1 MFGPISLNINFFYYM
16 KKKSYTTMDL
26 LVDRGC
32 LYLCAIVIKV
42 IQGSLNKSSSTGS
55 ILNLFSHIRGFNV
68 IHKMFIY
75 LLSGIH
81 RLVHSKGR
89 LGCSNSWNF
98 NSSGSIKF
106 LLLLVINFIYLFYKG
121 FVWCQDKWK
130 SKANF
135 KILPRRHLEQYTY
148 LCAPTAVQG

>member
-1 MFGPISLNINFFYYM
+1 MCSSCLIQEKIHYKLLLFQANQVSEHSTMCRIQNGFHETRKRRSMFGSISLNIKFFYYM

-42 IQGSLNKSSSTGS
+42 IQGLLNKSSSTGS

-89 LGCSNSWNF
+89 LGCSNS
-98 NSSGSIKF
+98 
-106 LLLLVINFIYLFYKG
+106 
-121 FVWCQDKWK
+121 
-130 SKANF
+130 
-135 KILPRRHLEQYTY
+135 
-148 LCAPTAVQG
+148 